1 MGMGMAAAW
10 LALHIFGVFVA
21 LALLVIVCRK
31 EDTNYKCE
39 LVLAFSCCLVT
50 LVAKSFCIMG
60 GDEETLLALG
70 KLEYLGKCFANYC
83 ALMFLLRWKNGKVSQ
98 WFITGLLSLNIA
110 FYMLIATV
118 DYHHFYYRSYWLE
131 PSGVNLGGYT
141 LEIEAAPMYYVFM
154 AFLLIEIFGSIVTI
168 ISSFRS
174 KKNIPD
180 KVRLHLMLLASV
192 LSPMI
197 LLSLRLLGILKGDD
211 PTPLGLLLSCIFMT
225 VAVVKYGL
233 FDPVKNAKNHI
244 IENLNEG
251 LIVTDAG
258 GNFLF
263 LNPMAESLVS
273 VIRDAEI
280 AKSDQEVCEKIKGS
294 DGYLDWL
301 GRHYQVEETELKKQ
315 DMLQGYMLTIVDVT
329 NIIEQNHLMK
339 ELVNLA
345 EVANQAK
352 TAFVSNMSHEIRTPM
367 NSIVGIT
374 EILLRTPHEKREQE
388 YLLNIQSSGR
398 ALLTIINDVLDF
410 SKMESGKMRLFE
422 EPYDTL
428 SLFHDMKMTFE
439 NRISAAETG
448 R

>member
-1 MGMGMAAAW
+1 MDMGLAAAW

-50 LVAKSFCIMG
+50 LVAKSFYIMG

-110 FYMLIATV
+110 FYML
-118 DYHHFYYRSYWLE
+118 
-131 PSGVNLGGYT
+131 
-141 LEIEAAPMYYVFM
+141 
-154 AFLLIEIFGSIVTI
+154 
-168 ISSFRS
+168 
-174 KKNIPD
+174 
-180 KVRLHLMLLASV
+180 LASV

-233 FDPVKNAKNHI
+233 FDPVKNAKNH
-244 IENLNEG
+244 
-251 LIVTDAG
+251 
-258 GNFLF
+258 
-263 LNPMAESLVS
+263 
-273 VIRDAEI
+273 
-280 AKSDQEVCEKIKGS
+280 
-294 DGYLDWL
+294 
-301 GRHYQVEETELKKQ
+301 
-315 DMLQGYMLTIVDVT
+315 
-329 NIIEQNHLMK
+329 IIEQNHLMK

-398 ALLTIINDVLDF
+398 ALLTIINDVLDS
-410 SKMESGKMRLFE
+410 SKMESGKMQLFE

-439 NRISAAETG
+439 NRIGAAETG